1 MERFPETRWR
11 DGTNRRTASV
21 QLGGGGGELR
31 TVIFRTKHKPR
42 NNGIKIDFCQ
52 LDFRRG
58 LRRSRARIFGAWVF
72 APFVA
77 RRFPRRRRLERVGA
91 DLGRLKG
98 EDANEFD
105 NHDLGEGDDSV
116 GSAVFA

>member
-1 MERFPETRWR
+1 M
-11 DGTNRRTASV
+11 
-21 QLGGGGGELR
+21 L
-31 TVIFRTKHKPR
+31 
-42 NNGIKIDFCQ
+42 
-52 LDFRRG
+52 
-58 LRRSRARIFGAWVF
+58 

-77 RRFPRRRRLERVGA
+77 RGFPRRRRLERVGA
-91 DLGRLKG
+91 DLGRLRG